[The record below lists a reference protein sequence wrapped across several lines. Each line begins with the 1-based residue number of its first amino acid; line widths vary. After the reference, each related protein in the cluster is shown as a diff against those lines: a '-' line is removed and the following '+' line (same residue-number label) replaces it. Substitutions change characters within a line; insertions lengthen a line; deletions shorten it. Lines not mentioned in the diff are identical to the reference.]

1 MDEINLVKEISTY
14 IWEKIIFLQSRTK
27 FKRAPYLEIMNYES
41 RRNTGLASRLRKW
54 LEEVLYLF
62 LPLSST
68 TEVGALPKETGCKG

>member
-1 MDEINLVKEISTY
+1 
-14 IWEKIIFLQSRTK
+14 
-27 FKRAPYLEIMNYES
+27 MNYES